1 MDENSDDEYETI
13 DVSDNPI
20 YQVLSLFLESSEGDN
35 ICDVL
40 LQLKG
45 SLDKTNDTLNKI
57 LKTQTKKNNN
67 NCSNH

>member
-67 NCSNH
+67 NSSNH